1 MSLVETGYI
10 EKLMKMEKLPMLK
23 KEPITQ
29 VQLVKYAGASGDYN
43 RIHID
48 KVFADETPLKGV
60 IAHGMLSMAFMG
72 QYLDTLAANELF
84 VKKFKVR
91 FQAMVRV
98 GDEITCQGEV
108 KSFTDEGLMI
118 ELVAKNQ
125 RGEKVIVGDAILNK
139 DGRER

>member
-1 MSLVETGYI
+1 MSQI
-10 EKLMKMEKLPMLK
+10 EKLLNEIPVLT

-48 KVFADETPLKGV
+48 KDFAVNTPLKDV
-60 IAHGMLSMAFMG
+60 IAHGMLSMGFLA
-72 QYLDTLAANELF
+72 QYLDMLANNELN

-98 GDEITCQGEV
+98 GDEITCEGEI
-108 KSFTDEGLMI
+108 I
-118 ELVAKNQ
+118 ELKEDEIKLELYAKNQ
-125 RGEKVIVGDAILNK
+125 KGEKVISGEAILK
-139 DGRER
+139 QDEWSA

>member
-1 MSLVETGYI
+1 MSRVETSRI
-10 EKLMKMEKLPMLK
+10 EKLLDMNKLPVLT
-23 KEPITQ
+23 KEPISQ

-48 KVFADETPLKGV
+48 KAFAENTPLKDV

-72 QYLDTLAANELF
+72 QYLDKLTNNKLQ

-98 GDEITCQGEV
+98 GDEITCEGEI
-108 KSFTDEGLMI
+108 KDANEEELMI

-125 RGEKVIVGDAILNK
+125 KGEKVIVGDAILIN
-139 DGRER
+139 DERGK

>member
-10 EKLMKMEKLPMLK
+10 EKLMNMAKLPVLK
-23 KEPITQ
+23 KGPITQ

-60 IAHGMLSMAFMG
+60 IAHGMLSMGFMG
-72 QYLDTLAANELF
+72 QYLDTLAANELL
-84 VKKFKVR
+84 VKKYKVR
-91 FQAMVRV
+91 FQVMVRI
-98 GDEITCQGEV
+98 GDEITCEGEI
-108 KSFTDEGLMI
+108 KGFNDEGLMI

-125 RGEKVIVGDAILNK
+125 RGEKVIVGDAILKK
-139 DGRER
+139 DERGK